1 VPYIATTEST
11 LGIAL
16 SPAFNLVVVNMCYA
30 ANCCEEKQRGAVCVV
45 SSQPQSLRNNYFS
58 FSADSN
64 EPLIKCSTRK
74 GYALSNPIQLIAKFR
89 GSIKKCVARSA
100 CMGLDIENRHNRR
113 RRARHGVCS
122 SSRSSWPPRDLG
134 LATCQ
139 SYTASSHRR
148 NHSGR

>member
-1 VPYIATTEST
+1 MSEQQVLVGLHGSFVLDHAVLWDTGTLQCRSQHADATDACSFVPYIATTEST

-74 GYALSNPIQLIAKFR
+74 GYALSNPI
-89 GSIKKCVARSA
+89 
-100 CMGLDIENRHNRR
+100 H
-113 RRARHGVCS
+113 
-122 SSRSSWPPRDLG
+122 
-134 LATCQ
+134 
-139 SYTASSHRR
+139 
-148 NHSGR
+148 